1 MAIRAI
7 IFRDDNDL
15 PILQPFYFAEVQR
28 GTLDIVG
35 YAFEENGKI
44 NVVNSR
50 DDVDPR
56 QFLCWDP
63 LCREH
68 VPTNSANQ
76 LAKYHRRFV
85 PTYTFF
91 LHQKVQLTLL
101 FFVYY
106 YT

>member
-50 DDVDPR
+50 DDVNPR
-56 QFLCWDP
+56 QFDIAIISSRKNFYARMKLLEGIGMP
-63 LCREH
+63 RE
-68 VPTNSANQ
+68 
-76 LAKYHRRFV
+76 KIIDGFV
-85 PTYTFF
+85 F
-91 LHQKVQLTLL
+91 
-101 FFVYY
+101 
-106 YT
+106 